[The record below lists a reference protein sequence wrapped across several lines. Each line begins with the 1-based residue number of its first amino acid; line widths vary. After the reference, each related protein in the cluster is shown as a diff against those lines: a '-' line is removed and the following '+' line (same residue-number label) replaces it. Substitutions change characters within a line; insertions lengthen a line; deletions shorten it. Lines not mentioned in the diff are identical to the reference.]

1 MASVT
6 RKPWRAMRRINVAGK
21 SSSDGTAVPSQYCLS
36 VRSLSSFISAGSFK
50 TISRGDS
57 LMHRQMVLKRQAS
70 DQTQQSCCSCSGN
83 LNLGRI
89 WEESRAVYSRF
100 VHTRFERALQAIS
113 GLGPVHTAG
122 GTANKMWMSRKFFLL
137 PGIFPLKIENH
148 FQKISQK
155 NFAERSRFV
164 IGSIQRF

>member
-1 MASVT
+1 
-6 RKPWRAMRRINVAGK
+6 VAGK

-100 VHTRFERALQAIS
+100 VHARFERALQAIS

-122 GTANKMWMSRKFFLL
+122 GPLIESGCREFFLSLRHFPIKNEKSLARPKNYIKNSVGCVLNLFL
-137 PGIFPLKIENH
+137 P
-148 FQKISQK
+148 
-155 NFAERSRFV
+155 RSLGLPSLNSHPVDVRLWP
-164 IGSIQRF
+164 